1 MSMPLTPTTPLGSPF
16 SKMIFKKHVLRLLNA
31 LEDATASVAFSASIQ
46 LRIQCSFT
54 RCTTSLRVSLNF
66 SDFDYAYADLIGWSK
81 YRGQPLLACNLYQ
94 PKTYQFIKKKMRTP
108 FVLHLIKGMII
119 SNLTASCQNI
129 LT

>member
-1 MSMPLTPTTPLGSPF
+1 MQMPMPMPLTPTTPLGSPF
-16 SKMIFKKHVLRLLNA
+16 SKMIFKKPVLRLLNA

-66 SDFDYAYADLIGWSK
+66 SAFDYAYADLIGWSK

-94 PKTYQFIKKKMRTP
+94 PKTLSIYQKKNADPIR
-108 FVLHLIKGMII
+108 L
-119 SNLTASCQNI
+119 ASH
-129 LT
+129 